1 MSVANA
7 DTGGPHKRLL
17 PAKDRG
23 APRTDH
29 SANTIITVII
39 TRQIPSSLVKYY
51 HHDLIIDNF

>member
-39 TRQIPSSLVKYY
+39 TRQILSL
-51 HHDLIIDNF
+51 LTP